1 MVLRAPAIDPKILMR
16 CTMEMHDS
24 AVDKTGEI
32 AQESQGSGKSTS
44 RMSRTVLPTSCMMR
58 PGLSAIKQRIRT
70 RSQAWRSMACGHPSG

>member
-32 AQESQGSGKSTS
+32 AQESQPKFAKNFLGGPILAPNWPA
-44 RMSRTVLPTSCMMR
+44 RRAN
-58 PGLSAIKQRIRT
+58 GLLFL
-70 RSQAWRSMACGHPSG
+70 